1 MISINN
7 VTKYYQHQCV
17 LAGITENIPDSGVT
31 SLVGPNGAGKSTLLA
46 VIARLLP
53 PDKGSVLVD
62 GLNVHKAQSQVLAKT
77 LSVLRQENHF
87 VSRLT
92 VYDLVSF
99 GRFPY
104 SQGRLNSR
112 DREHISKALNFFDLT
127 ALQQRYLD
135 ELSGGQRQLAW
146 LSMVMCQDT
155 KYILLDEPLNNLDMK
170 HSVLMMQLLKRAADE
185 FKKSIIL
192 VIHDINFAAA
202 YSDWILALCHGQ
214 LIFRGGTQ
222 EFMVKEIIEK
232 IFDIEVSI
240 EICKGRPVA
249 VYY

>member
-1 MISINN
+1 MISINEL
-7 VTKYYQHQCV
+7 TKYYQHQCV
-17 LAGITENIPDSGVT
+17 LAGITEDIPDSGIT

-53 PDKGSVLVD
+53 ADKGTVLVD
-62 GLNVHKAQSQVLAKT
+62 GLNAHNTQGHVLAKK

-99 GRFPY
+99 GRYPY
-104 SQGRLNSR
+104 SQGRLSSS
-112 DREHISKALNFFDLT
+112 DQEHIFRALAFFDLT
-127 ALQQRYLD
+127 SLRQRYLD
-135 ELSGGQRQLAW
+135 ELSGGQRQRAW
-146 LSMVMCQDT
+146 LAMVMCQDT

-170 HSVLMMQLLKRAADE
+170 HSVLIMQLLKRAADE
-185 FKKSIIL
+185 FKKSVIL

-202 YSDWILALCHGQ
+202 YSDWILALCNGQ
-214 LIFRGGTQ
+214 LIFRGGPQ

-232 IFDIEVSI
+232 IFDIDVSI
-240 EICKGRPVA
+240 EKCKGRPVA